1 MANNSLYALANE
13 YSDLYRALTE
23 TVDEDGLVD
32 ADVFA
37 AVEQAKGTFEE
48 KAVAVATVWRML
60 GNDVEQIK
68 NEIDRLK
75 ALKDRVER
83 EQERVK
89 QYLAMACEK
98 TGTDSVKGVSAV
110 IKFKT
115 NPPHVE
121 FTDESALPAEYIVT
135 KIVKAPDKTKIKNAI
150 KAGISVSGAYLKS
163 DRVLEIK

>member
-60 GNDVEQIK
+60 GNDVAQIK

-98 TGTDSVKGVSAV
+98 TGTDSVKGVSASVSFRASELTV
-110 IKFKT
+110 ID
-115 NPPHVE
+115 
-121 FTDESALPAEYIVT
+121 DESEIPEEYIV
-135 KIVKAPDKTKIKNAI
+135 VKTTTAPDKTKIKNAI
-150 KAGISVSGAYLKS
+150 KAGLAVPGAHIESK
-163 DRVLEIK
+163 RNIQIR